1 MATGGYAGS
10 SIEKLSSAI
19 NHDIVLSAQQQKDAS
34 ERVYNFSAGPCAL
47 PLEVLVAA
55 QNDMISY
62 KGAGMGIME
71 MSHRSKTYVA
81 VAEQANKD
89 LREILAIPDNY
100 KTFYMQ
106 GGATLQFAGIP
117 LNMLGEQGAEADY
130 LVTGQWGEKAA
141 KECNKYGKGNVV
153 ANTKPTKHTSIPAKS
168 EWKLSDNAK
177 YFHYCMNET
186 VNGVEFKD
194 IPDAPHLVADM
205 SSNFM
210 SRPIFAEKHDFIYA
224 GIQKNL
230 GPAGMCVCIAKDDVM
245 GKALPICPT
254 YLDWKTCADADSM
267 YNTPACYTWY
277 MMGLYLKYTREK
289 GGISYW
295 DNLADKKSQMI
306 YDIIDNSDGFYTA
319 PVDKNC
325 RSRMNIPFQIQGGNE
340 DLEKKWLKDAEKM
353 KLYTLA
359 GHRSVGGIRASL
371 YNGMPMEGVACLADF
386 MKAFQQENAK

>member
-1 MATGGYAGS
+1 MSGGYSGS
-10 SIEKLSSAI
+10 SIEKLAGGIS
-19 NHDIVLSAQQQKDAS
+19 HDFILTPQQQKDAA

-47 PLEVLVAA
+47 PLEVLVEA
-55 QNDMISY
+55 QNDMLNY
-62 KGAGMGIME
+62 RGTGMGIME
-71 MSHRSKTYVA
+71 MSHRSKPYVA

-89 LREILAIPDNY
+89 LRDILAIPDNY
-100 KTFYMQ
+100 TTFYMQ
-106 GGATLQFAGIP
+106 GGATLQFAGVP

-153 ANTKPTKHTSIPAKS
+153 ANTKPTKHTSIPPKS
-168 EWKLSDNAK
+168 EWKLSDKAK
-177 YFHYCMNET
+177 FFHYCMNET
-186 VNGVEFKD
+186 VNGVEFQE

-210 SRPIFAEKHDFIYA
+210 SRPIFPEKHDMIYA

-230 GPAGMCVCIAKDDVM
+230 GPAGMCVCIAKTELM

-254 YLDWKTCADADSM
+254 YLDWKTCAGADSM

-277 MMGLYLKYTREK
+277 VMGLYLKYTKEK

-295 DNLADKKSQMI
+295 DDLAAKKSKMI
-306 YDIIDNSDGFYTA
+306 YDIIDNSGGFYTA
-319 PVDKNC
+319 PVEKNA

-340 DLEKKWLKDAEKM
+340 DLEKKWLKDAEKQ
-353 KLYTLA
+353 KLFTLA